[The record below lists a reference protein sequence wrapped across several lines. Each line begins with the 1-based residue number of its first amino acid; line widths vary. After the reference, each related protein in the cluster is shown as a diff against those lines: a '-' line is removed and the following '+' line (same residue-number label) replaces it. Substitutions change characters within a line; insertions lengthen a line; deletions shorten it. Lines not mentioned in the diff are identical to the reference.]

1 MGGVG
6 KPYPGSTGGEFFN
19 YYVDDSNKNTAEGE
33 YSSTFGYN
41 NKSKGKRSIVGG
53 MANELNDPEGEQCLL
68 FGYKNKISDLSTNTS
83 KTDNMILLG
92 QENTITKSV
101 GSSSSDRVDAIL
113 GINNTITSSS
123 SGYVSQC
130 QIIGCNNELTSSASS
145 KSIYQSQLLG
155 SHLSITNTKTNNIT
169 VVGTYNNETTALTNP
184 SVVIASGNAGYGRKN
199 VIECTRDDCKILTNL
214 QLASDT
220 TAVNAIDAPAD
231 PANPTTNEQTLATLG
246 SLHNL
251 GMPRQLNVNPAT
263 PIAYDFANNTPIA
276 IETDFSITIPTW
288 AQYMRVFYISGP
300 SGLGRRG
307 EACIEL
313 GSTTAIYYSTCTYE
327 VTSVGGVPTEY
338 ILNLV
343 NIIWD
348 SGNKTITMGPP
359 IEQKYDL
366 TTSTFSAA
374 TPLNLTNWFRIIGL
388 RFEGTF

>member
-1 MGGVG
+1 MGEA
-6 KPYPGSTGGEFFN
+6 YPSSTGGEIFN
-19 YYVDDSNKNTAEGE
+19 CYEGTNRNVASGDYSKASGEKNQA
-33 YSSTFGYN
+33 
-41 NKSKGKRSIVGG
+41 
-53 MANELNDPEGEQCLL
+53 
-68 FGYKNKISDLSTNTS
+68 
-83 KTDNMILLG
+83 LG
-92 QENTITKSV
+92 N
-101 GSSSSDRVDAIL
+101 
-113 GINNTITSSS
+113 
-123 SGYVSQC
+123 
-130 QIIGCNNELTSSASS
+130 
-145 KSIYQSQLLG
+145 
-155 SHLSITNTKTNNIT
+155 HT
-169 VVGTYNNETTALTNP
+169 VVGGYGNVANHYGEAVFGGNNVGRGQYTFIAGRENTVDSNTTEYTAGSVILGSLNKQVNGCVIGFSNNGNTGGATYKGGYLFGKYLSYYNNADNSYNSSDTIVIGSYNTNTTLIRP
-184 SVVIASGNAGYGRKN
+184 SVVLACGKNASDRFNGL
-199 VIECTRDDCKILTNL
+199 ELTRDDCKINTNF

-231 PANPTTNEQTLATLG
+231 PSNPTTAEQTLATLG

-300 SGLGRRG
+300 TGFGRRG

-313 GSTTAIYYSTCTYE
+313 DSATTKLYSTCTYE
-327 VTSVGGVPTEY
+327 VTSSGGVPTDY

-348 SGNKTITMGPP
+348 SGNKTITLGPP

-374 TPLNLTNWFRIIGL
+374 TPLNLTDWFRIIGL

>member
-1 MGGVG
+1 MG
-6 KPYPGSTGGEFFN
+6 N
-19 YYVDDSNKNTAEGE
+19 D
-33 YSSTFGYN
+33 
-41 NKSKGKRSIVGG
+41 
-53 MANELNDPEGEQCLL
+53 LNDPEGEQCLL
-68 FGYKNKISDLSTNTS
+68 FGYKNKITDLTNNTTKSDNI
-83 KTDNMILLG
+83 ILLG
-92 QENTITKSV
+92 QENTITKNA
-101 GSSSSDRVDAIL
+101 GSTSGDRVDAVL
-113 GINNTITSSS
+113 GIHNTITSSS

-130 QIIGCNNELTSSASS
+130 QIIGCNNELASS
-145 KSIYQSQLLG
+145 SSSKTVYQSQLLG
-155 SHLSITNTKTNNIT
+155 SYLSVTNTKTSNVTI
-169 VVGTYNNETTALTNP
+169 VGTYNNETTALTKP
-184 SVVIASGNAGYGRKN
+184 SVIIASGNDSDGRKN
-199 VIECTRDDCKILTNL
+199 VIECTRNDCKILTNL

-263 PIAYDFANNTPIA
+263 PITYDFANNTPIA

-300 SGLGRRG
+300 SGFGRRG

-313 GSTTAIYYSTCTYE
+313 DSATAKLYSTCTYE
-327 VTSVGGVPTEY
+327 VTSSGGVPTDY

-348 SGNKTITMGPP
+348 NGNKTITLGPP

-374 TPLNLTNWFRIIGL
+374 TPLNLTDWFRIIGL